1 MIFAAIPSPS
11 VNSIQLGPMEFRIYG
26 LCIALGALTAVWITG
41 RRYAAACGD
50 PAMVHVMATWSIPAG
65 IVGARLYHV
74 LTDFDR
80 FQGNWSDIPKLWKG
94 GLGIWG
100 AIAGGAIAA
109 WIVVRRNEGDLP
121 AMFDATAVGIPVA
134 QAIGRLGNWFNQELF
149 GRPSDLPWALTIDR
163 ENRPVEYQNEATF
176 HPTFLYEILWN
187 LGVAAFVAFLTPKL
201 FPNLRK
207 GYAWAIYV
215 AGYTLGRFW
224 IELLRSDAAT
234 ELGGIRINVWVA
246 LLVFVLAISVIIQG
260 LRKRAPEDHQNA

>member
-1 MIFAAIPSPS
+1 
-11 VNSIQLGPMEFRIYG
+11 
-26 LCIALGALTAVWITG
+26 
-41 RRYAAACGD
+41 
-50 PAMVHVMATWSIPAG
+50 MVHVMATWAIPAG

-163 ENRPVEYQNEATF
+163 ENRPVEYQNEQTF
-176 HPTFLYEILWN
+176 HPTFLYEVLWN
-187 LGVAAFVAFLTPKL
+187 LGVAAFVAFLTP
-201 FPNLRK
+201 RCSQ
-207 GYAWAIYV
+207 
-215 AGYTLGRFW
+215 T
-224 IELLRSDAAT
+224 
-234 ELGGIRINVWVA
+234 
-246 LLVFVLAISVIIQG
+246 
-260 LRKRAPEDHQNA
+260 

>member
-1 MIFAAIPSPS
+1 
-11 VNSIQLGPMEFRIYG
+11 
-26 LCIALGALTAVWITG
+26 
-41 RRYAAACGD
+41 
-50 PAMVHVMATWSIPAG
+50 
-65 IVGARLYHV
+65 
-74 LTDFDR
+74 
-80 FQGNWSDIPKLWKG
+80 
-94 GLGIWG
+94 
-100 AIAGGAIAA
+100 
-109 WIVVRRNEGDLP
+109 
-121 AMFDATAVGIPVA
+121 MFDATAVGIPVA